1 MYVLYNIKIWKVVN
15 MHTVTY
21 TTCMHFQVHTHIQT
35 HIPSTGFVKKKIIK

>member
-21 TTCMHFQVHTHIQT
+21 TVHACTFKCTHT
-35 HIPSTGFVKKKIIK
+35 YKHIYLQLVL